1 MSNVNPTNMGLN
13 SLFFTS
19 NKTRVNCC
27 QKYGGKDRIVITTNG
42 TY

>member
-1 MSNVNPTNMGLN
+1 MSNVNPTKMGLN
-13 SLFFTS
+13 SLFFTG
-19 NKTRVNCC
+19 NKNCC